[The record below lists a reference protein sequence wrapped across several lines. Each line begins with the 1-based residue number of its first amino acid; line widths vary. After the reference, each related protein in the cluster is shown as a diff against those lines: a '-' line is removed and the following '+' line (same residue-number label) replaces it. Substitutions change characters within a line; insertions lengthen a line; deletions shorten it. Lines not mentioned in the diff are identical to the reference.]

1 MREYVVEKAFRD
13 EVVRQGGLALK
24 FTSQTMNGV
33 PDRLVLLPNGKAGFV
48 ELKAPGRMMRPLQ
61 VKRKM
66 QLEEL
71 GYPVFCVDRFEQIRP
86 VIDAIRNYIPG
97 SPTEGIGAKIPVLEK
112 VMSIVEERGDV
123 GFMEFDE
130 FASRYGDPFPEFHS
144 LSEVEIDAVIDGVI
158 DSIVDGKAAGTVNR
172 QVK

>member
-48 ELKAPGRMMRPLQ
+48 ELKAPGKMMRPLQ

-71 GYPVFCVDRFEQIRP
+71 GYPVFCVDRFEQIRT
-86 VIDAIRNYIPG
+86 VIEAIRNYIPG
-97 SPTEGIGAKIPVLEK
+97 SSTEGIGAKIPVLEK
-112 VMSIVEERGDV
+112 VMAVVEERGDI

-130 FASRYGDPFPEFHS
+130 FAARYGDPFPEFHR
-144 LSEVEIDAVIDGVI
+144 LTEGEIEAAVENWWWQ
-158 DSIVDGKAAGTVNR
+158 AGGR
-172 QVK
+172 EQEIKKWR